1 MQPKR
6 PFKYWQW
13 WGIVSSTTGCS
24 MSCFG
29 RDHRFALMT
38 GMALIGAA
46 PAFPLRNIKDDGYLK
61 DDNQSEVK
69 I

>member
-1 MQPKR
+1 M
-6 PFKYWQW
+6 F
-13 WGIVSSTTGCS
+13 
-24 MSCFG
+24 CFG
-29 RDHRFALMT
+29 RDHRFALMA